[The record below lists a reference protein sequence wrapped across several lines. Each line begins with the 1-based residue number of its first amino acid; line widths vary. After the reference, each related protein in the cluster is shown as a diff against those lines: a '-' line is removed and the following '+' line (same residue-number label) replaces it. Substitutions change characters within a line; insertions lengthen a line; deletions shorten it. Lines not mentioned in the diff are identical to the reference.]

1 MSDTY
6 TAKDVFDFASS
17 GDASKTED
25 AFKGVL
31 ADKLQKRLE
40 DKKIEMA
47 QAMFSDTP
55 TAAAVEE
62 PMVEPEAEPE
72 AIVEPEPVETTETE

>member
-25 AFKGVL
+25 AFKGAL

-55 TAAAVEE
+55 TAEE
-62 PMVEPEAEPE
+62 PIVEPEAEPE
-72 AIVEPEPVETTETE
+72 AIETTETE

>member
-55 TAAAVEE
+55 TAEE
-62 PMVEPEAEPE
+62 PIVEPDAEPE

>member
-55 TAAAVEE
+55 TAEE
-62 PMVEPEAEPE
+62 PIAEPEAEPE

>member
-25 AFKGVL
+25 AFKGAL

-55 TAAAVEE
+55 TAEE
-62 PMVEPEAEPE
+62 PIVEPEA
-72 AIVEPEPVETTETE
+72 IETTETE

>member
-55 TAAAVEE
+55 TTVEE
-62 PMVEPEAEPE
+62 PIVEPEA
-72 AIVEPEPVETTETE
+72 EPEPVETTETE

>member
-55 TAAAVEE
+55 TAEE
-62 PMVEPEAEPE
+62 PIVEPE

>member
-40 DKKIEMA
+40 DKKIDMA

-55 TAAAVEE
+55 TAEE
-62 PMVEPEAEPE
+62 PIVEPEAEPE
-72 AIVEPEPVETTETE
+72 AIETTETE

>member
-55 TAAAVEE
+55 IAVEE
-62 PMVEPEAEPE
+62 PIVEPE

>member
-55 TAAAVEE
+55 TAEE
-62 PMVEPEAEPE
+62 PIVEPET
-72 AIVEPEPVETTETE
+72 IVEPEPVETTETE

>member
-25 AFKGVL
+25 AFKGAL

-55 TAAAVEE
+55 TAEE
-62 PMVEPEAEPE
+62 PIVEPEAEPE

>member
-55 TAAAVEE
+55 TAAVEE
-62 PMVEPEAEPE
+62 PIVEPEAEPE

>member
-47 QAMFSDTP
+47 QAMFSDTQ
-55 TAAAVEE
+55 TAAVEE

>member
-6 TAKDVFDFASS
+6 TAKDVFDFAAS

-55 TAAAVEE
+55 TAEE
-62 PMVEPEAEPE
+62 PIVEPEAEPE

>member
-55 TAAAVEE
+55 TVEE
-62 PMVEPEAEPE
+62 PIVEPEAEPE

>member
-55 TAAAVEE
+55 TAEE
-62 PMVEPEAEPE
+62 PIVEPE
-72 AIVEPEPVETTETE
+72 AIVEPEPVETMENE

>member
-55 TAAAVEE
+55 TVEE
-62 PMVEPEAEPE
+62 PIVEPETEPE

>member
-55 TAAAVEE
+55 TAEE
-62 PMVEPEAEPE
+62 PIVEPEAEPE
-72 AIVEPEPVETTETE
+72 AIVEPEQVETTETE

>member
-31 ADKLQKRLE
+31 AEKLQKRLE

-55 TAAAVEE
+55 TTVEE
-62 PMVEPEAEPE
+62 P
-72 AIVEPEPVETTETE
+72 IV

>member
-55 TAAAVEE
+55 TAVEE
-62 PMVEPEAEPE
+62 PMVEPEAEQE

>member
-47 QAMFSDTP
+47 RAMFSDTP
-55 TAAAVEE
+55 TVEE
-62 PMVEPEAEPE
+62 PIVEPEAEPE

>member
-55 TAAAVEE
+55 TAEE
-62 PMVEPEAEPE
+62 PIVEPEAEPE
-72 AIVEPEPVETTETE
+72 AIETTETE

>member
-40 DKKIEMA
+40 DKKIE
-47 QAMFSDTP
+47 
-55 TAAAVEE
+55 TAEE
-62 PMVEPEAEPE
+62 PIVEPEAEPE